1 MQAFMS
7 NFNTANNPYSSNPYL
22 MKKIYLLIGIVC
34 AYSISP
40 QTAQAQCTT
49 CSAGYVVDSVVQEVR
64 LTGILPFNSTIPFN
78 KFDPSTG
85 ILNCVRARATVTTVV
100 EMELA
105 NRDNTSRITYNFR
118 YDRTTSLS
126 GPGGLAATYTTPV
139 RFYGPYDLGQ
149 AGVDLDTSVHI
160 GPDTLFNQRV
170 ISQTTTNTT
179 AYNGVGTVNF
189 TYFNNG
195 SFLMTTGNDNYR
207 LEISAVSDVTIR
219 VVYYFCPLIVLSTGM
234 RDLNV
239 SRRSKMVDVSWTT
252 DNEAA
257 FNRYEIEWS
266 RNGRNFE
273 TAGEL
278 ASKGP
283 GTRSYTYTH
292 DLKGNG
298 KGKIY
303 YRVRQFDALSSSR
316 YSTIQFVSFSDEGPM
331 NPGVYPNPVT
341 NQVSI
346 NFGSPQTGRLT
357 ADLVNLNGQALD
369 SKTWQARGM
378 TSTQFLLSRQYPN
391 GTYWLRIRN
400 LDSGEQVVRRVLV
413 AR

>member
-34 AYSISP
+34 TYSISP

-64 LTGILPFNSTIPFN
+64 LTGILPFNSTVPFN
-78 KFDPSTG
+78 MFDPSTG
-85 ILNCVRARATVTTVV
+85 ILNCVSTRTTVTTTL
-100 EMELA
+100 ELDLV
-105 NRDNTSRITYNFR
+105 NRDDQTRVIYTMDYNR
-118 YDRTTSLS
+118 STSLS
-126 GPGGLAATYTTPV
+126 GPNIAVSASAART
-139 RFYGPYDLGQ
+139 YGPFDLGQ
-149 AGVDLDTSVHI
+149 AGVDPDTSVHI
-160 GPDTLFNQRV
+160 GPDVIFSNRV
-170 ISQTTTNTT
+170 LLRTTTNTT

-195 SFLMTTGNDNYR
+195 SFLMTTGNDNYG
-207 LEISAVSDVTIR
+207 LDVAAVSDVTIR

-257 FNRYEIEWS
+257 SNRYEIEWS

-273 TAGEL
+273 PAGEL

-303 YRVRQFDALSSSR
+303 YRVRQFDAQSSSR
-316 YSTIQFVSFSDEGPM
+316 YSTIQYVSFSDEGPM
-331 NPGVYPNPVT
+331 DPGVYPNPVT

-378 TSTQFLLSRQYPN
+378 TSTQFLLGRQYPN

-400 LDSGEQVVRRVLV
+400 LDSGEQVVKRVLV